1 MYRVRFLL
9 MMLAC
14 WASKKRGL
22 PEDYELSFRAI
33 PFLDTDV
40 TRTLTHAYAA
50 FSGLGRRH
58 YVFSSDVGA
67 VAIKHRWFPV
77 TRGDIYLRRPTR
89 IQCAVGIARANLR
102 TLAGTTPHDS
112 EQDAPRGG
120 PMKTLDA

>member
-14 WASKKRGL
+14 WASKKSGL

-58 YVFSSDVGA
+58 YVIFVGRWRSRDQAPMVSGDARRHLPSSSDADSVRSGNCSGESPNPGWHNA
-67 VAIKHRWFPV
+67 
-77 TRGDIYLRRPTR
+77 
-89 IQCAVGIARANLR
+89 AR
-102 TLAGTTPHDS
+102 
-112 EQDAPRGG
+112 
-120 PMKTLDA
+120 